1 MCVCWR
7 VKVKELKHHFHHPQ
21 MLPTKAAVVVMRE
34 PYYAYVL
41 CIMPMCLTNCIFKI
55 LIKTPPPPP
64 PQPWTDWENAFLAY
78 LLACAFVRSFF
89 HSFIRSRSDREWG
102 GNRSKS
108 VKVTIKASE
117 MCMYAFGPTKCFEEK
132 EEEGEDDCSSTHTHT
147 IGRLVRLRDLTWA

>member
-1 MCVCWR
+1 MEVIIKLMILMMINYVYMCVCVCWR

-64 PQPWTDWENAFLAY
+64 PQPWTD
-78 LLACAFVRSFF
+78 
-89 HSFIRSRSDREWG
+89 
-102 GNRSKS
+102 
-108 VKVTIKASE
+108 
-117 MCMYAFGPTKCFEEK
+117 
-132 EEEGEDDCSSTHTHT
+132 
-147 IGRLVRLRDLTWA
+147 